1 MLILDIH
8 KHSIHTLLTKT
19 KKQNE
24 KKMCG
29 SFGSFIQICHREF
42 GFVLPCGC
50 CPCKYQVKIPF
61 APTSLGRL
69 MELAKSIGHR
79 VIVWQVT
86 TPGAEPIDFKIE
98 KLPEVQGP
106 ERPRNSKPLPIRNP
120 KPTMKITKRVTT
132 QSERTAARKLKKR
145 QLQQEEI
152 ASKQA
157 TNIQP
162 SLPATSK
169 TQLKNDAAQATVGG
183 TETLEAATKTSQQK
197 KRPKTHFR
205 KTKKPGRA

>member
-1 MLILDIH
+1 
-8 KHSIHTLLTKT
+8 
-19 KKQNE
+19 
-24 KKMCG
+24 MCG
-29 SFGSFIQICHREF
+29 SFGSFIEICHREF
-42 GFVLPCGC
+42 EFVLPCGC
-50 CPCKYQVKIPF
+50 CPCKYQVKIPL
-61 APTSLGRL
+61 AGPTSLGKV

-79 VIVWQVT
+79 LIVWQVT

-106 ERPRNSKPLPIRNP
+106 ERPTHSKPLPIRNP
-120 KPTMKITKRVTT
+120 KPTMKITKRVST

-152 ASKQA
+152 TSKQA
-157 TNIQP
+157 KNIQP
-162 SLPATSK
+162 SLPTSSK
-169 TQLKNDAAQATVGG
+169 TQFRNDDAQAAVAR
-183 TETLEAATKTSQQK
+183 TETPEAVTKTSQQK